1 MKYPTIS
8 PDMIKE
14 NYSRAVATYRA
25 WGVDA
30 DKARKLMVE
39 KQVSLHCWQ
48 GDDVAGFEGSAG
60 LDGGIAVTGNYPG
73 RARNWN
79 ELKADLEETLALI
92 PGKHRVNVHALYQNG
107 PRAPR
112 EKIGPEQFRPWID
125 WAKGRG
131 VGLDFNGS
139 FFSHPMASSGYTLS
153 HADATVRKFWIEHG
167 KRSRD
172 IGEAMGKELGSPA
185 VVNVWIPDGSKDLPA
200 DRLSPRKRLKDSLD
214 EVFAAQKNPAHLK
227 DAVECK
233 LFGIG
238 SESYVVG
245 SHEFYLGYALK
256 NGVMPCF
263 DMGHFHPTESIA
275 DKISST
281 LLWAPELLL
290 HVSRGVRWDSD
301 HVVTLGDELKLLTEE
316 ITRCEA
322 WGRVNFALD
331 YFDASI
337 NRIAA
342 WSIGARSAQKAILLS
357 FLEPIAMLREAESAG
372 NNGARLALLEG
383 IKTLPFGA
391 VWDMACLEAGVPV
404 DGQIPERV
412 GKYEGEVLSKRK

>member
-1 MKYPTIS
+1 MKFPALT
-8 PDMIKE
+8 PDMIRE
-14 NYSRAVATYRA
+14 NYARAKATYQA

-30 DKARKLMVE
+30 DAARKSMVE

-48 GDDVAGFEGSAG
+48 GDDVAGFEGSG
-60 LDGGIAVTGNYPG
+60 SLDGGIAVTGNYPG

-79 ELKADLEETLALI
+79 ELKADLEETLSLI
-92 PGKHRVNVHALYQNG
+92 PGKHRVNVHAIYQNG
-107 PRAPR
+107 PVVSR
-112 EKIGPEQFRPWID
+112 EKIGPDQFRPWID

-139 FFSHPMASSGYTLS
+139 FFSHPMAASGFTLS
-153 HADATVRKFWIEHG
+153 HRDAAVRKFWIEHG

-172 IGEAMGKELGSPA
+172 VGEAMGRELGTPS

-200 DRLSPRKRLKDSLD
+200 DRQSPRARLKDSLD
-214 EVFAAQKNPAHLK
+214 EIFSQKKSPAHLK

-263 DMGHFHPTESIA
+263 DMGHFHPTESVA

-301 HVVTLGDELKLLTEE
+301 HVVTLGDELRLLTEE
-316 ITRCEA
+316 ITRCGA
-322 WGRVNFALD
+322 WNKVNFALD

-342 WSIGARSAQKAILLS
+342 WSVGARSAQKAILLS
-357 FLEPIAMLREAESAG
+357 FLEPIALLKEVESAG
-372 NNGARLALLEG
+372 QNGHRLAIQEAV
-383 IKTLPFGA
+383 KALPFGA
-391 VWDMACLEAGVPV
+391 VWDMACLEAGVATDAELPA
-404 DGQIPERV
+404 RV
-412 GKYEGEVLSKRK
+412 ASYEEKVLSKR